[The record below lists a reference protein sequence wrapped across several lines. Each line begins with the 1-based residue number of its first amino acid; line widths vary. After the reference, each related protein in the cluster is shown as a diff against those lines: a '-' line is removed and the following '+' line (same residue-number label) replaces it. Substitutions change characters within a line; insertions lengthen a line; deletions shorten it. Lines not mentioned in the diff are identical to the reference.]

1 MQLDRISRAARV
13 AVALAAVLSVAC
25 VRTRRDPVTGRLD
38 VDVESPLKKGE
49 DWSAKMTGTE
59 GFAAVDGQAR
69 AAVINGQSTI
79 TVRITGLTPGS
90 VHPWVVLEG
99 KCGTTGAPF
108 GNPGLY
114 PPITVDAQGLAEG
127 AARIPVAL
135 DEAKNYQV
143 RLYVSPSATS
153 TVAVCG
159 DLSD

>member
-1 MQLDRISRAARV
+1 MQLDRITRAAV
-13 AVALAAVLSVAC
+13 VLAAVLSAAC

-59 GFAAVDGQAR
+59 GFGSATGQAR
-69 AAVINGQSTI
+69 AAVIDGQSTI
-79 TVRITGLTPGS
+79 TVRVTGLRSGD
-90 VHPWVVLEG
+90 VHPWIVLEG

-108 GNPGLY
+108 GNPSLY

-153 TVAVCG
+153 TIAVCG

>member
-1 MQLDRISRAARV
+1 MQLDRFTRV
-13 AVALAAVLSVAC
+13 AVVLAAVLSAAC

-49 DWSAKMTGTE
+49 DWSAKMTGAE
-59 GFAAVDGQAR
+59 GFSAATGQAR
-69 AAVINGQSTI
+69 AAVISGQSTI
-79 TVRITGLTPGS
+79 TVRVTGLPTGG

-108 GNPGLY
+108 GNPALY

-127 AARIPVAL
+127 AARIPMAL

-153 TVAVCG
+153 TIAVCG